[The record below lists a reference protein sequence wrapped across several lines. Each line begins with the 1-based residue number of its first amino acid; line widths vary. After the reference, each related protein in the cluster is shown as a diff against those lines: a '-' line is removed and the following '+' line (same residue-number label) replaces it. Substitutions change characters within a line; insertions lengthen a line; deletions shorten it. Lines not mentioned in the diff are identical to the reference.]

1 MNSTD
6 PRHPAHKLAL
16 LVSAARAAS
25 PRGPSTGNDIVALSA
40 TDRERTTRPRFY
52 SRILNAGELALYDQ
66 QALAG
71 LPFDNYVW
79 LLWSIKESVYKY
91 KQRTDPGLVFSPTR
105 IPVRQ
110 VRPPFGDPG
119 SSSGDP
125 GSPSD
130 KGFYTATIDDTLYS
144 RSIVRDDI
152 ITTVVSGDENFA
164 NTRWGFEPIGS
175 SGHAHQSAA
184 VRASLVRELNAA
196 LPRENLALPREHLQI
211 AKNPDGCPVIL
222 DGEEQL
228 TIPVSLAHHDRW
240 IAWSFL
246 LPAPQHII

>member
-1 MNSTD
+1 MEN
-6 PRHPAHKLAL
+6 
-16 LVSAARAAS
+16 
-25 PRGPSTGNDIVALSA
+25 PSTGNDIVALSA

-52 SRILNAGELALYDQ
+52 SRILNAGEQALYDQ

-91 KQRTDPGLVFSPTR
+91 KQRTDPGLVFSPTK

-119 SSSGDP
+119 SPSGDV
-125 GSPSD
+125 
-130 KGFYTATIDDTLYS
+130 FYTATIGDTLHS

-152 ITTVVSGDENFA
+152 ITTVVSADENFA
-164 NTRWGFEPIGS
+164 NTRWGFGPIGTA
-175 SGHAHQSAA
+175 GHAHQSAA
-184 VRASLVRELNAA
+184 VRASLVRGLNAA
-196 LPRENLALPREHLQI
+196 LPREGLALPCEQLQI

-228 TIPVSLAHHDRW
+228 NIPVSLAHHDRW
-240 IAWSFL
+240 VAWSFL
-246 LPAPQHII
+246 LPASGPLSAGITLRASAPQFVI